1 MVIRRK
7 FQQTN
12 GGNLVEMIS
21 QGEYNKGVMQG
32 RFKTSFATLLVFT
45 FIFSAFL
52 GASPLAEAARINPSP
67 SSGTYSVGQTIT
79 VRILVNTEAKA
90 VNTAEATIQYSTNTL

>member
-45 FIFSAFL
+45 FILGVASAL
-52 GASPLAEAARINPSP
+52 RLPTGQSTISQTVAE
-67 SSGTYSVGQTIT
+67 SV
-79 VRILVNTEAKA
+79 
-90 VNTAEATIQYSTNTL
+90 